1 MAHIA
6 VIGAG
11 PCGILATKLLLERGF
26 KVTLFESGNMHEEVH
41 ITQSDYNFD
50 SPSKLPVDVH
60 KVGGGSNANPAYRMR
75 LRVVYS
81 NIK

>member
-50 SPSKLPVDVH
+50 SPP
-60 KVGGGSNANPAYRMR
+60 
-75 LRVVYS
+75 
-81 NIK
+81 